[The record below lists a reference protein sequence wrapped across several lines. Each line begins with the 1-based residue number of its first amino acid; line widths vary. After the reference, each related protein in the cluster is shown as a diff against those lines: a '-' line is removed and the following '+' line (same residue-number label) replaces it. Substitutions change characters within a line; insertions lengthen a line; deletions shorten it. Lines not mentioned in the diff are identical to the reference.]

1 MEIIQKIILMV
12 IGVAGGVAVAGGT
25 FALITILGIIPR
37 FADRFGLS
45 KYIYKME
52 TTIALGGTIGSL
64 LTVFKLHIPI
74 GNIGMGIFG
83 IFAGIF
89 IGSLAMSLAEN
100 LKVIPIAYDRMK
112 LKTGLQSVVAAIAL
126 GKGLAAFY
134 QLFIR
139 G

>member
-37 FADRFGLS
+37 FADRFGIS
-45 KYIYKME
+45 KYIYQME
-52 TTIALGGTIGSL
+52 TAIALGGTAGRL
-64 LTVFKLHIPI
+64 VTVFKWHIPI
-74 GNIGMGIFG
+74 GSLGMAVFG
-83 IFAGIF
+83 IFAGVF

-112 LKTGLQSVVAAIAL
+112 LKTGLQSVVVAIAL

-134 QLFIR
+134 QLFII

>member
-1 MEIIQKIILMV
+1 M
-12 IGVAGGVAVAGGT
+12 AV
-25 FALITILGIIPR
+25 
-37 FADRFGLS
+37 
-45 KYIYKME
+45 
-52 TTIALGGTIGSL
+52 
-64 LTVFKLHIPI
+64 
-74 GNIGMGIFG
+74 FG
-83 IFAGIF
+83 IFAGVF

-112 LKTGLQSVVAAIAL
+112 LKTGLQSVVVAIAL